1 MCDPV
6 LISMCVPVLISTG
19 SHTPLTYQLA
29 KCPHAHPNSPP
40 LRTGTGTGASTSTMY
55 TQSQTHLPPSRYCT
69 PAALTEHSI
78 GRDRRAQHSVHSVSL
93 CAVCTLISVRSDLRP
108 YLLSPVRQSV
118 RLPLASPSRPVCLC
132 PAAAGCGSSNFA
144 FRGALKL
151 YDLPLQS

>member
-1 MCDPV
+1 MSLTGQFTSRGRDEMVDVSRCLAVV
-6 LISMCVPVLISTG
+6 LFRSYPATHHG
-19 SHTPLTYQLA
+19 T
-29 KCPHAHPNSPP
+29 
-40 LRTGTGTGASTSTMY
+40 RTGTGTGASTSTMY